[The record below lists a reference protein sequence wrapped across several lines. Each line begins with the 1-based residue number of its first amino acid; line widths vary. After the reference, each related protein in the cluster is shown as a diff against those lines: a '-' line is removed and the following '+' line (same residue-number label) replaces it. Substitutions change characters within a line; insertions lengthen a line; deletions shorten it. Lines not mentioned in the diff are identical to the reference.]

1 MHIKRWL
8 IIVFDW
14 AAHRTHIHTNALQS
28 KKGTLLSQWNV
39 WLAATLIWFDYETLP
54 FIIKINY
61 FPLNCN
67 EKHFKNPLFFN
78 EREGTFSVFDFN
90 EVKVTCLSGKSIWQ
104 LCNDIFLIRPLNA
117 GFMRLWYRKKGWR
130 RFWRKLNFNT
140 SITFK
145 MLKDFFFFVLVWK

>member
-54 FIIKINY
+54 YIIKINY

-104 LCNDIFLIRPLNA
+104 LCNDIF
-117 GFMRLWYRKKGWR
+117 
-130 RFWRKLNFNT
+130 FNT
-140 SITFK
+140 AVERRIYAIVISEK
-145 MLKDFFFFVLVWK
+145 RLKEILKEIKFQYFDYA